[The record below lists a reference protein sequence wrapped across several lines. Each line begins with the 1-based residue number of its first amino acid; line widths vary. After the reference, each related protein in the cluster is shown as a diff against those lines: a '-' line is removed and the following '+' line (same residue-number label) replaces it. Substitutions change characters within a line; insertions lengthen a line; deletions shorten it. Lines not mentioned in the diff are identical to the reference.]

1 MCQRAEEPDPLS
13 LGRNC
18 DKRPDAGY
26 GRCQPAFP
34 EAHSTCPLYL
44 TPENHLADCTTPFG
58 PNTTVSFLH
67 VHSENLPP
75 GALSHDGCLL
85 TLLGVPWRGPQ
96 HRPQKGRRG
105 EEAATEGT
113 GASALAWL
121 PEQPRGLGDPAEPGG
136 PTGAVAPARQAAL
149 TQRRDHRADVS
160 KAGFCFCA
168 TRFRVQADQGEGG
181 SKPDTQPLTH
191 YKLLS
196 PPRSHRISPLSFL
209 SEQNSSS
216 LYFGARILWKPT
228 RGEGECWAAG
238 LGMDPKQCAE
248 AGHCDQRNSSVK
260 WMRRVIATH
269 QA

>member
-44 TPENHLADCTTPFG
+44 TPENHLADCTTAFG

-75 GALSHDGCLL
+75 GDLFRDGCLL
-85 TLLGVPWRGPQ
+85 TLLGGDLGRPPAQTPKGQAEGRGS
-96 HRPQKGRRG
+96 HRGS
-105 EEAATEGT
+105 
-113 GASALAWL
+113 GASTLARL

-136 PTGAVAPARQAAL
+136 PTRAVAPARQAAL
-149 TQRRDHRADVS
+149 ICRRDHRADVS

-168 TRFRVQADQGEGG
+168 TRFRIEADQGEGG
-181 SKPDTQPLTH
+181 SKPDTRQFTH

-196 PPRSHRISPLSFL
+196 PPSSHRISPLNFL
-209 SEQNSSS
+209 SEQNSNV
-216 LYFGARILWKPT
+216 LFILEPEYYGKTT
-228 RGEGECWAAG
+228 RGEGEC
-238 LGMDPKQCAE
+238 
-248 AGHCDQRNSSVK
+248 
-260 WMRRVIATH
+260 
-269 QA
+269 